1 MLMKYLEEGD
11 FMDLIRMKG
20 VSKRYKN
27 GVTAIYDLDLNIK
40 KGEFV
45 FIIGSTGCGKSTL
58 IKMLYREEKPN
69 AGKIIVGGV
78 DVAKLRNRKVY
89 KIRRKIGVVFQ
100 DFKLLYKSTVYENVA
115 FAMRVVGTPGAEI
128 RRRVPAL
135 LRIVNMDAKANHR
148 PGELSGGEQQRI
160 ALARAIA
167 NNPDIIVA
175 DEPTGNIDPKMSLDI
190 MNMLLRINR
199 KLGKTVLVVTHEQNL
214 VDTLGQRVINI
225 SHGNVI
231 GDRTIGQHEMP
242 SIG

>member
-1 MLMKYLEEGD
+1 MIE
-11 FMDLIRMKG
+11 F
-20 VSKRYKN
+20 KN
-27 GVTAIYDLDLNIK
+27 VVKEYADVTALDGASFTVHD
-40 KGEFV
+40 GEFV
-45 FIIGSTGCGKSTL
+45 FIVGHSG
-58 IKMLYREEKPN
+58 
-69 AGKIIVGGV
+69 AGKTTLTKVLLRQEKVTSGQILV
-78 DVAKLRNRKVY
+78 DGIDITKLPERAIPY
-89 KIRRKIGVVFQ
+89 YRRKIGMVFQ
-100 DFKLLYKSTVYENVA
+100 NFRLFQDKTAYENVA

-175 DEPTGNIDPKMSLDI
+175 DEPTGNVDPKMSLDI

>member
-1 MLMKYLEEGD
+1 MIE
-11 FMDLIRMKG
+11 F
-20 VSKRYKN
+20 KN
-27 GVTAIYDLDLNIK
+27 VVKEYADVTALDGASFTVHD
-40 KGEFV
+40 GEFV
-45 FIIGSTGCGKSTL
+45 FIVGHSG
-58 IKMLYREEKPN
+58 
-69 AGKIIVGGV
+69 AGKTTLTKVLLRQEKVTSGQILV
-78 DVAKLRNRKVY
+78 DGIDITKLPERAIPY
-89 KIRRKIGVVFQ
+89 YRRKIGMVFQ
-100 DFKLLYKSTVYENVA
+100 DFRLFQDKTAYENVA

-135 LRIVNMDAKANHR
+135 LRIVNMDAKASHR

-175 DEPTGNIDPKMSLDI
+175 DEPTGNVDPKMSLDI

>member
-1 MLMKYLEEGD
+1 MIE
-11 FMDLIRMKG
+11 F
-20 VSKRYKN
+20 KN
-27 GVTAIYDLDLNIK
+27 VVKEYADVTALDGASLTVHD
-40 KGEFV
+40 GEFV
-45 FIIGSTGCGKSTL
+45 FIVGHSG
-58 IKMLYREEKPN
+58 
-69 AGKIIVGGV
+69 AGKTTLTKVLLRQEKVTSGQILV
-78 DVAKLRNRKVY
+78 DGIDITKLPERAIPY
-89 KIRRKIGVVFQ
+89 YRRKIGMVFQ
-100 DFKLLYKSTVYENVA
+100 DFRLFQDKTAYENVA

-175 DEPTGNIDPKMSLDI
+175 DEPTGNVDPKMSLDI

-231 GDRTIGQHEMP
+231 GDRTIGQHETP

>member
-1 MLMKYLEEGD
+1 MIE
-11 FMDLIRMKG
+11 F
-20 VSKRYKN
+20 KN
-27 GVTAIYDLDLNIK
+27 VVKEYADVTALDGASFTVHD
-40 KGEFV
+40 GEFV
-45 FIIGSTGCGKSTL
+45 FIVGHSG
-58 IKMLYREEKPN
+58 
-69 AGKIIVGGV
+69 AGKTTLTKVLLRQEKVTSGQILV
-78 DVAKLRNRKVY
+78 DGIDITKLPERAIPY
-89 KIRRKIGVVFQ
+89 YRRKIGMVFQ
-100 DFKLLYKSTVYENVA
+100 DFRLFQDKTAYENVA

-175 DEPTGNIDPKMSLDI
+175 DEPTGNVDPKMSLDI

-225 SHGNVI
+225 SHGHVI
-231 GDRTIGQHEMP
+231 GDRTIGQHETP

>member
-1 MLMKYLEEGD
+1 MIE
-11 FMDLIRMKG
+11 F
-20 VSKRYKN
+20 KN
-27 GVTAIYDLDLNIK
+27 VVKEYADVTALDGASFTVHD
-40 KGEFV
+40 GEFV
-45 FIIGSTGCGKSTL
+45 FIVGHSG
-58 IKMLYREEKPN
+58 
-69 AGKIIVGGV
+69 AGKTTLTKVLLRQEKVTSGQILV
-78 DVAKLRNRKVY
+78 DGIDITKLPERAIPY
-89 KIRRKIGVVFQ
+89 YRRKIGMVFQ
-100 DFKLLYKSTVYENVA
+100 DFRLFQDKTAYENVA

-175 DEPTGNIDPKMSLDI
+175 DEPTGNVDPKMSLDI

-231 GDRTIGQHEMP
+231 GDRTIGQHKMP

>member
-1 MLMKYLEEGD
+1 MIE
-11 FMDLIRMKG
+11 F
-20 VSKRYKN
+20 KN
-27 GVTAIYDLDLNIK
+27 VVKEYADVTALDGASFTVHD
-40 KGEFV
+40 GEFV
-45 FIIGSTGCGKSTL
+45 FIVGHSG
-58 IKMLYREEKPN
+58 
-69 AGKIIVGGV
+69 AGKTTLTKVLLRQEKVTSGQILV
-78 DVAKLRNRKVY
+78 DGIDITKLPERAIPY
-89 KIRRKIGVVFQ
+89 YRRKIGMVFQ
-100 DFKLLYKSTVYENVA
+100 DFRLFQDKTAYENVA

-175 DEPTGNIDPKMSLDI
+175 DEPTGNVDPKMSLDI

-214 VDTLGQRVINI
+214 VDTLGLGVINI

-231 GDRTIGQHEMP
+231 GDWTMGQLETP

>member
-1 MLMKYLEEGD
+1 MIE
-11 FMDLIRMKG
+11 F
-20 VSKRYKN
+20 KN
-27 GVTAIYDLDLNIK
+27 VVKEYADVTALDGTSFTVHD
-40 KGEFV
+40 GEFV
-45 FIIGSTGCGKSTL
+45 FIVGHSG
-58 IKMLYREEKPN
+58 
-69 AGKIIVGGV
+69 AGKTTLTKVLLRQEKVTSGQILV
-78 DVAKLRNRKVY
+78 DGIDITKLPERAIPY
-89 KIRRKIGVVFQ
+89 YRRKIGMVFQ
-100 DFKLLYKSTVYENVA
+100 DFRLFQDKTAYENVA

-175 DEPTGNIDPKMSLDI
+175 DEPTGNVDPKMSLDI

-231 GDRTIGQHEMP
+231 GDRTIGQHETP